1 MTKLNQHAIEVVPEG
16 NVYIIEND
24 DKPGVIGL
32 LGEALGKKNINIGR
46 LYLSRKDD
54 SSKQESALSFISVD
68 SPVSEET
75 LEYLANLP
83 EIKSIEQGNL

>member
-1 MTKLNQHAIEVVPEG
+1 MVIVMG
-16 NVYIIEND
+16 WNVLIIEND

-83 EIKSIEQGNL
+83 EIKSIEQVIF